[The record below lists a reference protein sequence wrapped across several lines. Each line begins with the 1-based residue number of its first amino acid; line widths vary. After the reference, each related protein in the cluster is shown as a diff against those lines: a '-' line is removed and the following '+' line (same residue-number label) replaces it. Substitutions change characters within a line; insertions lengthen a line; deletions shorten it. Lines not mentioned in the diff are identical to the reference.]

1 MSMQDAPTTLD
12 PTAAHALAFLGP
24 FFFFMVLFFLALY
37 IIPLWQIVKKAGFH
51 PALSLLILVP
61 VVNIVM
67 LYVFAFSR
75 WRVVPAPEYP
85 GAYPPQVPPGAY
97 PPVYAPGTVPMT
109 PAANNYS
116 APGAYVPTPPVSSTA
131 AYPPPPTEPP
141 TQL

>member
-1 MSMQDAPTTLD
+1 MQDSTTTLD

-24 FFFFMVLFFLALY
+24 VFFLMVLFFVALY

-75 WRVVPAPEYP
+75 WRVVPAPDYP
-85 GAYPPQVPPGAY
+85 AGYAPQIAQMPPSAYPS
-97 PPVYAPGTVPMT
+97 VYAPGASTAPSAT
-109 PAANNYS
+109 NYS
-116 APGAYVPTPPVSSTA
+116 APGAYSPSASSPSQS
-131 AYPPPPTEPP
+131 YPPPPTEPP
-141 TQL
+141 THL